1 MAQNINL
8 YQRVRKSNGAVFS
21 SQGVV
26 LITLSLL
33 LGFGLLVLAEGRRTT
48 TLRNQVAHNK
58 AEIERLGRLLKEV
71 PTEDTQSDRLA
82 AEERD
87 IKTLE
92 VVAARLTSGVLGRA
106 GSFTESLKGL
116 GRATHDGVWLTG
128 IKLHQASGRLSL
140 EGKALDAA
148 RVPMLIAALS
158 QEPQF
163 AGTAFATLDIKRDEA
178 RSDSSV
184 VNFRISSLESQAFS
198 VPGSTPGTKAKSAA
212 PEATPAAASAPAL
225 QDRVRS
231 SNHGAR
237 P

>member
-1 MAQNINL
+1 MAN
-8 YQRVRKSNGAVFS
+8 S
-21 SQGVV
+21 
-26 LITLSLL
+26 
-33 LGFGLLVLAEGRRTT
+33 
-48 TLRNQVAHNK
+48 K

-71 PTEDTQSDRLA
+71 PTEDSQSDRFA

-92 VVAARLTSGVLGRA
+92 AVAARLTAGVLGRA

-184 VNFRISSLESQAFS
+184 VNFRITSLESQAFS
-198 VPGSTPGTKAKSAA
+198 VPGSTPGNHAKTKS
-212 PEATPAAASAPAL
+212 ATPAVATPTVATSTAVTSAP
-225 QDRVRS
+225 
-231 SNHGAR
+231 NHARNAPSAHSGAR